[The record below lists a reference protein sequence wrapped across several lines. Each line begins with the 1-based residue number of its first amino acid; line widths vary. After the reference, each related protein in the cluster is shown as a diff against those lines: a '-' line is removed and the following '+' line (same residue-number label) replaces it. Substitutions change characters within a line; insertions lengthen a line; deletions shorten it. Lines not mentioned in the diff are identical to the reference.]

1 MRKPTVLDR
10 HTAVHVKLTTR
21 RPRAV
26 DADGRLATQTPAE
39 FTLKRK
45 ALKVVVP
52 RKQPKAHRGLVED
65 GER

>member
-1 MRKPTVLDR
+1 M
-10 HTAVHVKLTTR
+10 KLTTR

-26 DADGRLATQTPAE
+26 DADGKLATKTPAA
-39 FTLKRK
+39 FTLKHK

-52 RKQPKAHRGLVED
+52 RKQPKTHRGLVEN